1 MPVYTITDLPSP
13 ARWCESPCLDGS
25 QLKGGRARCLS
36 SPSLGREEITLFPG
50 TPATTGDQMP
60 TQHLLWEA
68 PSAGA
73 SLQIHF
79 FGGGRPD
86 VHSFCSQT
94 FPTASGDAPWTKS
107 CSITSV
113 PSQGTQPGQTSPCP
127 CLGLGEQ
134 PPILPVALNLHLM
147 QVSPSR

>member
-1 MPVYTITDLPSP
+1 MFIV
-13 ARWCESPCLDGS
+13 S
-25 QLKGGRARCLS
+25 QLGKGRNNTISWHAGHHRRSNAHPTLA
-36 SPSLGREEITLFPG
+36 LGSTLCRG
-50 TPATTGDQMP
+50 
-60 TQHLLWEA
+60 
-68 PSAGA
+68 
-73 SLQIHF
+73 F
-79 FGGGRPD
+79 FTNPFFWGGRPD

-107 CSITSV
+107 CSITSD